1 MSRFH
6 GEQCWSEIRH
16 QAKHA
21 WRELSDDELD
31 IMESVQREREVRTRD
46 QRSRARRSYLLRE
59 RESDS

>member
-21 WRELSDDELD
+21 WRELTEDDLD
-31 IMESVQREREVRTRD
+31 IMEAVQREREVRTRD
-46 QRSRARRSYLLRE
+46 QRSRVRRSHRLEE
-59 RESDS
+59 READI